1 VVGVSDDSEGA
12 TGEDASKGPNVDV
25 QTVLAY
31 LSWGG
36 LVALGILAV
45 VAGIGLY
52 TSLSAVIDVW
62 VADRFQPFAR
72 IGLNFAVLCASI
84 AGMVA
89 LLRRVR

>member
-1 VVGVSDDSEGA
+1 MSDDPEAVAAEES
-12 TGEDASKGPNVDV
+12 SKGPNVDV
-25 QTVLAY
+25 ETVLAY

-72 IGLNFAVLCASI
+72 IGLNFAVLCVSI

-89 LLRRVR
+89 LLRRLR

>member
-1 VVGVSDDSEGA
+1 MSDDPKEAAAERG
-12 TGEDASKGPNVDV
+12 GKGPGVDV
-25 QTVLAY
+25 ETVLAY

-72 IGLNFAVLCASI
+72 IGLNFAVLCVAI

>member
-1 VVGVSDDSEGA
+1 MSDDPEA
-12 TGEDASKGPNVDV
+12 VDAEERSKAPNVDV
-25 QTVLAY
+25 ETVLAY

-72 IGLNFAVLCASI
+72 IGLNFAVLCVAI

>member
-1 VVGVSDDSEGA
+1 MSDELE
-12 TGEDASKGPNVDV
+12 EDTAEEPPKGPDIDV
-25 QTVLAY
+25 ETVLAY

-62 VADRFQPFAR
+62 IADRFQPFAR
-72 IGLNFAVLCASI
+72 IGLNFAVLCVAI

>member
-1 VVGVSDDSEGA
+1 MSDDPEA
-12 TGEDASKGPNVDV
+12 VDAEERSKGPTVDV
-25 QTVLAY
+25 ETVLAY

-72 IGLNFAVLCASI
+72 IGLNFAVLCVAI

>member
-1 VVGVSDDSEGA
+1 MSDDPEA
-12 TGEDASKGPNVDV
+12 VDAEERSKGPDVDV
-25 QTVLAY
+25 ETVLAY

-72 IGLNFAVLCASI
+72 IGLNFAVLCVAI